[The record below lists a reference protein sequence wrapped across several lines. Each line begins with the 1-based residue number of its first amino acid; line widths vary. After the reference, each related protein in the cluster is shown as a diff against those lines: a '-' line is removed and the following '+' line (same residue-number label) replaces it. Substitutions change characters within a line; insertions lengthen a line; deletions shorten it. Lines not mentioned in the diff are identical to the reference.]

1 MDPSLDNKGYVVS
14 HVTPRQALERKVE
27 SVFDDRYTFS
37 MAGGESESER
47 REGPHALLAL
57 VLVLVCS
64 CCSCCLCCL
73 CCSCSCS
80 CSGSCPCFCSCGSCC
95 WSFLP
100 SAPFTPWLTILCPL
114 CRL

>member
-47 REGPHALLAL
+47 RECPHALLAL

-64 CCSCCLCCL
+64 C
-73 CCSCSCS
+73 SCSCS
-80 CSGSCPCFCSCGSCC
+80 CSCPCFCSCGSCC